1 MKILILSQFA
11 GSRKHGMVLR
21 NYQWARTLTEMGH
34 DVTIMASS
42 YAHARHKQP
51 VVDGNVSVEH
61 IDDIRYLWV
70 KGTKSYNPASVIGR
84 LSSMFWFT
92 LKSYIIARRHKR
104 QYDVVIASS
113 PQPFVIF
120 AARFLAKKNKAKL
133 VFDIRD
139 LWPLSLM
146 ELSKSGEYNPLIW
159 LMQRAEDYACSRAD
173 LITAVPQNCEPYL
186 KSRGLGDN
194 KFMHIP
200 NGFVESNLDIEK
212 HKKAPQD
219 YIDHIDMLRKDGAF
233 FVGYTGSLGE
243 ANAMDKFLEAMAQ
256 VDDQVHCIIVGR
268 GAKKEDLKAQAYEL
282 KINHRVHIFDSID
295 SDQMHYFL
303 QNIDLAYVG
312 TRKKKLYDYGASVT
326 KMNDYMFAKRPV
338 LYAIGDP
345 GNTVE
350 LSGCGISCEAE
361 NVSEIASG
369 IECFYKMPA
378 KERSR
383 YGEAGYKY
391 LLENN
396 LISVHM
402 KRLLQKLS
410 LD

>member
-11 GSRKHGMVLR
+11 GSRKHGMVFR
-21 NYQWARTLTEMGH
+21 NYQWAKTLTEMGH

-42 YAHARHKQP
+42 YAHARYKQP
-51 VVDGNVSVEH
+51 VVDGNVSTEH

-70 KGTKSYNPASVIGR
+70 KGTRSYNPASVMGR

-92 LKSYIIARRHKR
+92 LKSYVIARRHKR
-104 QYDVVIASS
+104 KYDIVIASS

-146 ELSKSGEYNPLIW
+146 ELSKSGSYNPLIW
-159 LMQRAEDYACSRAD
+159 LMQRAENYACSRAD
-173 LITAVPQNCEPYL
+173 LITAVPQNCESYL
-186 KSRGLGDN
+186 KEHGLADN
-194 KFMHIP
+194 KFLHVP
-200 NGFVESNLDIEK
+200 NGFVESNLNLK
-212 HKKAPQD
+212 NHKKPPQD
-219 YIDHIDMLRKDGAF
+219 YIDHIDTLQKKGVF

-243 ANAMDKFLEAMAQ
+243 ANAMDKFLEAMVQ
-256 VDDQVHCIIVGR
+256 VNDEVHCVIVGK
-268 GAKKEDLKAQAYEL
+268 GAKKEELKAQAYDL
-282 KINHRVHIFDSID
+282 KINHRVHIFDSIE

-303 QNIDLAYVG
+303 KNIHLAYVG

-345 GNTVE
+345 NNTVE
-350 LSGCGISCEAE
+350 LSGCGVSCEAE
-361 NVSEIASG
+361 NVSDIVSG
-369 IECFYKMPA
+369 IEKFYKMTVKQRA
-378 KERSR
+378 K
-383 YGEAGYKY
+383 YGENGYQY
-391 LLENN
+391 LLQNN
-396 LISVHM
+396 LISIHM
-402 KRLLQKLS
+402 KKMLKALGV
-410 LD
+410 